1 MLRKLYFFSCTLE
14 AYDRNQNFGK
24 TVEVLPEFHMD
35 VPDRSS
41 YRDVHSES
49 DVPRI
54 SEQNL
59 KNYLHGFDSEL
70 KDEAINMYREK
81 FLIYVRHALS
91 GELCFIHSKCHA
103 EMKKGVAY
111 SIDVSLD
118 NHGII
123 VLCRVASICIFY

>member
-1 MLRKLYFFSCTLE
+1 M
-14 AYDRNQNFGK
+14 
-24 TVEVLPEFHMD
+24 H

-41 YRDVHSES
+41 HRDVHSES

-70 KDEAINMYREK
+70 KDEAINLYREK

-91 GELCFIHSKCHA
+91 GEL
-103 EMKKGVAY
+103 
-111 SIDVSLD
+111 
-118 NHGII
+118 
-123 VLCRVASICIFY
+123 